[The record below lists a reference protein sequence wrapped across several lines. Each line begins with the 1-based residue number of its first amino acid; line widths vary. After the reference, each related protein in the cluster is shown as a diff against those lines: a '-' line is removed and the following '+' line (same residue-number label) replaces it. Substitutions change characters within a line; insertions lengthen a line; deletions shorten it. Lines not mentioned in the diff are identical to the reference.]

1 MLRVIARIFDDNQL
15 VGYLLTDGRV
25 EKPVTREQAWKY
37 AKNKMIENVLAV
49 GSANVQTPFGAS
61 NSASLSGKN
70 GFELKSLPKIEEVC
84 NSNEIYEMKE
94 ELRDNGTGYT
104 IEERELLIG
113 VLIKI
118 RKEMD
123 KPKLDAMKNAI
134 KEAVYNESDKSINKF
149 RSMCQY
155 ITVVANLY
163 DSKREEIY
171 KKVCPNAEQK
181 HVIIGYRIKYTG
193 EKSLFIQRKPKAENG
208 IPCVTEIKTNEE
220 CNLNFMETTQL
231 AAKPEFSFIF
241 ANGKIIGSNRKT
253 KTLEEQ
259 LESYRVSFDNTVPD
273 IDIRTCDTE
282 ENISTTFD
290 TMATFRSMIEELK
303 SKNIANM
310 DYGARYILKL
320 EGFDIKTEA
329 DKNRV
334 IEYLEEVLGEKK
346 ANPADVVAK
355 AYTEQLQAK
364 MNGTEKKLKQANSP
378 KGIFDAFKR

>member
-1 MLRVIARIFDDNQL
+1 MLKITARIFDDNQL
-15 VGYLLTDGRV
+15 VGYLLTDGKA

-37 AKNKMIENVLAV
+37 AKNKMIENVVAV

-94 ELRDNGTGYT
+94 ELRDNGAGYT
-104 IEERELLIG
+104 IEERELLIR

-118 RKEMD
+118 RKAMD

-134 KEAVYNESDKSINKF
+134 REAVYNESDKF
-149 RSMCQY
+149 RSMSQY
-155 ITVVANLY
+155 ITVVAILY
-163 DSKREEIY
+163 DSKCEEID
-171 KKVCPNAEQK
+171 KMVRPNAEQK
-181 HVIIGYRIKYTG
+181 RAIIGYRIKYTG
-193 EKSLFIQRKPKAENG
+193 EKSLFIQRKPKAEDS
-208 IPCVTEIKTNEE
+208 IPCVTELKTNEE
-220 CNLNFMETTQL
+220 CNLNFMETTEL
-231 AAKPEFSFIF
+231 AAKPEFSFKF
-241 ANGKIIGSNRKT
+241 ANGKIIATARKT
-253 KTLEEQ
+253 RTLEEQ
-259 LESYRVSFDNTVPD
+259 LESYRVSFDNTVPE

-282 ENISTTFD
+282 ENINITFD
-290 TMATFRSMIEELK
+290 TMATFRSMTKELK

-310 DYGARYILKL
+310 DYGARYILKI

-346 ANPADVVAK
+346 ANPADAVAK
-355 AYTEQLQAK
+355 AYVEKLLAK
-364 MNGTEKKLKQANSP
+364 TNGTEKKLKQANSP